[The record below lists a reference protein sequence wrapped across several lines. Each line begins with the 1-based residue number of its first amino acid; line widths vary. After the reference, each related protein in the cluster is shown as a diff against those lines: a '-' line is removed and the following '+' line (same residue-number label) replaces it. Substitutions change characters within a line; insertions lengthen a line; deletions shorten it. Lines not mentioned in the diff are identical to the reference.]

1 MSVTS
6 LLAELRS
13 ENAELLRRLIIQ
25 QERIKRLE
33 ELTAPPANGPI
44 GPNEPMTQWTYN
56 GITYWRN
63 SRNELW
69 HQTFERDIGAW
80 VGVYDPTRDTIII
93 GLPEPRGVR
102 GPQATVQAAAAP
114 APIKSSVRRS
124 PRLLAKRKECT
135 DRLRSMI
142 NNTLAEKQQPKRAEL
157 VLQLLNYMNTN
168 IANIDLMFAA
178 SPRFKA
184 TVLDKCKEFQKE
196 TKYPAVVE
204 AATEFLERYI

>member
-33 ELTAPPANGPI
+33 ELTAAPAAAPPAP
-44 GPNEPMTQWTYN
+44 EPMIQWTYN

-63 SRNELW
+63 ARNELW

-80 VGVYDPTRDTIII
+80 VGVYDPALDSIIM

-102 GPQATVQAAAAP
+102 GPIAPGPTAAAP
-114 APIKSSVRRS
+114 ALIKPSVRRS
-124 PRLLAKRKECT
+124 PRLFAKRKECT
-135 DRLRSMI
+135 EKLRSMI
-142 NNTLAEKQQPKRAEL
+142 NNTLAEKQEAKRAEL

-178 SPRFKA
+178 SPRFKK
-184 TVLDKCKEFQKE
+184 TVIDKCKEFQKE
-196 TKYPAVVE
+196 TKYPTVID